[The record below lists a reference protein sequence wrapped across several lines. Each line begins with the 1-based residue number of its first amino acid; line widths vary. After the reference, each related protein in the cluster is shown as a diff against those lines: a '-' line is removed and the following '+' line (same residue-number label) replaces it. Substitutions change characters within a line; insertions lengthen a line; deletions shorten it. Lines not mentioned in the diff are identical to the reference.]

1 MTTGPGCPGKTQR
14 SHLPAWGSSLPY
26 TIASKAGG
34 EEKEPK
40 LLEDAE
46 LPAGLHLF
54 LPIAHQVNSLSPIL
68 QMRKLSLR
76 EKQLSG
82 HSWGLS
88 DEWRTGRHGDR
99 LQKTH
104 HRLHSLQDEAVF
116 RMEDTHFPSP
126 HTPPNSPVYKAV
138 SPIEAATVDEVDT
151 FLEVL
156 FAREESKKVL
166 RAGGRHRSPRSCPHP
181 PTSGMARD
189 RQRALGPQVSWHVR

>member
-1 MTTGPGCPGKTQR
+1 
-14 SHLPAWGSSLPY
+14 
-26 TIASKAGG
+26 
-34 EEKEPK
+34 
-40 LLEDAE
+40 
-46 LPAGLHLF
+46 
-54 LPIAHQVNSLSPIL
+54 
-68 QMRKLSLR
+68 MRKLSLR

-82 HSWGLS
+82 HRWGLS
-88 DEWRTGRHGDR
+88 DEWWTGRHGDR

-104 HRLHSLQDEAVF
+104 HRLHSLQDEGVF

-166 RAGGRHRSPRSCPHP
+166 SAGGGHRSPRSCPHP
-181 PTSGMARD
+181 PLLGWQETDKEPWVLKSSGT
-189 RQRALGPQVSWHVR
+189 